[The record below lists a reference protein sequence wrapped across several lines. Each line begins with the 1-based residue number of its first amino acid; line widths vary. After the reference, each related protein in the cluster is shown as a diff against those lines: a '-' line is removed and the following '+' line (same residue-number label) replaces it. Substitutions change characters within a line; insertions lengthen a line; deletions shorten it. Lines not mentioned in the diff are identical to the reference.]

1 MAKKGGLGTGV
12 DTLLKGSSR
21 QRNRQRQQ
29 SSAATEQQMQPVS
42 DTAVAPKATEAA
54 NSAHTIE
61 RTNVDIDANAAVAP
75 TAVAASADANNNGG
89 EAGDQLLQLSLE
101 QIRPGSYQPRR
112 SFDQTALQELA
123 DSLLAQGLVQ
133 PILVR
138 PYGGRYELI
147 AGERRWRAA
156 KLAGLETIPAIV
168 RQLDDQSV
176 AAVSLIENIQRK
188 DLNALEEA
196 HALQR
201 LRDEFGM
208 TQEAVAKAV
217 GRSRSAVTNLL
228 RLLELHEEVK
238 TLLEKGE
245 LDMGHA
251 RALLA
256 LDREVQPV
264 VARQVIARGLSV
276 RATESLIR
284 ERLTGSDKP
293 SSNRKMTRV
302 EKDPDVLSLER
313 RLGDTLGASVA
324 INQTAA
330 VGGTVEISY
339 NSLDELDGILAHIK

>member
-12 DTLLKGSSR
+12 DTLLKGSTR
-21 QRNRQRQQ
+21 QRNRQLQQ
-29 SSAATEQQMQPVS
+29 ASSATEPE
-42 DTAVAPKATEAA
+42 KA
-54 NSAHTIE
+54 N
-61 RTNVDIDANAAVAP
+61 DANIE
-75 TAVAASADANNNGG
+75 S
-89 EAGDQLLQLSLE
+89 GDRLMQLSLE
-101 QIRPGSYQPRR
+101 EIRPGSYQPRR

-123 DSLLAQGLVQ
+123 DSLLSQGLVQ
-133 PILVR
+133 PVLVR

-156 KLAGLETIPAIV
+156 KIAGLTSIPAIV

-256 LDREVQPV
+256 LDREV
-264 VARQVIARGLSV
+264 RSVITVSMSLMGFCLILSK
-276 RATESLIR
+276 LGCCIN
-284 ERLTGSDKP
+284 K
-293 SSNRKMTRV
+293 SS
-302 EKDPDVLSLER
+302 
-313 RLGDTLGASVA
+313 
-324 INQTAA
+324 
-330 VGGTVEISY
+330 
-339 NSLDELDGILAHIK
+339 

>member
-12 DTLLKGSSR
+12 DTLLKGSTR
-21 QRNRQRQQ
+21 QRNRQLQQ
-29 SSAATEQQMQPVS
+29 ASSTTELETQPVVE
-42 DTAVAPKATEAA
+42 TAVAPKTTEASNTVHA
-54 NSAHTIE
+54 IDRSSVE
-61 RTNVDIDANAAVAP
+61 IDASSAVAK
-75 TAVAASADANNNGG
+75 ANDANG
-89 EAGDQLLQLSLE
+89 EAGDQLLQLSLD

-123 DSLLAQGLVQ
+123 DSLVSQGLVQ

-156 KLAGLETIPAIV
+156 QLAGLTSIPAIV

-176 AAVSLIENIQRK
+176 AAVALIENIQRK

-228 RLLELHEEVK
+228 RLLELHEDVK

-276 RATESLIR
+276 RATEALIR

-293 SSNRKMTRV
+293 SNKGKKTRV

-313 RLGDTLGASVA
+313 RLGDTLGASVE
-324 INQTAA
+324 INQSAA
-330 VGGTVEISY
+330 GGGTVQISY

>member
-12 DTLLKGSSR
+12 DTLLRGSTR
-21 QRNRQRQQ
+21 QRSKQRQQ
-29 SSAATEQQMQPVS
+29 ESLVKDAPIAAERPNPAMVDRPRASVVDLS
-42 DTAVAPKATEAA
+42 PEPAA
-54 NSAHTIE
+54 AGRDRLIE
-61 RTNVDIDANAAVAP
+61 LALD
-75 TAVAASADANNNGG
+75 
-89 EAGDQLLQLSLE
+89 

-112 SFDQTALQELA
+112 QFDEAALKELA
-123 DSLLAQGLVQ
+123 DSLRQQGVVQ

-138 PYGGRYELI
+138 PYAGRYELI

-156 KLAGLETIPAIV
+156 QIAGLDTIPAIV

-208 TQEAVAKAV
+208 TQEAVAEAV

-228 RLLELHEEVK
+228 RLLELHDDVK
-238 TLLEKGE
+238 TLLETGQ

-256 LDREVQPV
+256 LPGMLQPQIAQQV
-264 VARQVIARGLSV
+264 VDRGLSV
-276 RATESLIR
+276 RATEALVREQLQDDKSKSAKQSL
-284 ERLTGSDKP
+284 TAKSDSEP
-293 SSNRKMTRV
+293 NI
-302 EKDPDVLSLER
+302 LSLER
-313 RLGDTLGASVA
+313 QLGDVLGAKVKITQSA
-324 INQTAA
+324 S
-330 VGGTVEISY
+330 GSGKLEIPY
-339 NSLDELDGILAHIK
+339 NSLDELDGIIEHIK

>member
-12 DTLLKGSSR
+12 DTLLKGSTR
-21 QRNRQRQQ
+21 QRNRQLQQ
-29 SSAATEQQMQPVS
+29 ASSATEPETQPVGE
-42 DTAVAPKATEAA
+42 TAVASKTTEAA
-54 NSAHTIE
+54 NSVHTIDHSSVE
-61 RTNVDIDANAAVAP
+61 IDAS
-75 TAVAASADANNNGG
+75 TAVAQANDANI
-89 EAGDQLLQLSLE
+89 ESGDRLMQLSLE
-101 QIRPGSYQPRR
+101 EIRPGSYQPRR

-123 DSLLAQGLVQ
+123 DSLLSQGLVQ
-133 PILVR
+133 PVLVR

-156 KLAGLETIPAIV
+156 KIAGLTSIPAIV

-264 VARQVIARGLSV
+264 VARQIIARGLSV
-276 RATESLIR
+276 RATEALIR

-293 SSNRKMTRV
+293 SNKGKKRRV

-313 RLGDTLGASVA
+313 RLGDTLGASVE
-324 INQTAA
+324 INQSAA
-330 VGGTVEISY
+330 GGGTVEISY
-339 NSLDELDGILAHIK
+339 NSLDELDGILAHIQ